1 MIAILT
7 SSLGNSRKA
16 DGRRYP
22 LPIPEG
28 NGLAGQIRKVWKED
42 SRVLLVSASP
52 KEHERNDSILY
63 CQRESFSMSGLS
75 ACEFLLCDGRSEE
88 LIRRLEEFDVLI
100 LAGGHVPTQNRFF
113 ERLELRRRLR
123 SFEGLVLSWSA
134 GSMNCAETVYAM
146 PELEGEGADPAY
158 RRFIPGLG
166 ITERQIIPHFQDI
179 GQECVDGLRA
189 LEDMV
194 YPDSIGRE
202 FIALCDGSYIVQD
215 GDAETLY
222 GEAYRIR
229 DGRMTQICGQGESA
243 QI

>member
-1 MIAILT
+1 M
-7 SSLGNSRKA
+7 
-16 DGRRYP
+16 
-22 LPIPEG
+22 
-28 NGLAGQIRKVWKED
+28 
-42 SRVLLVSASP
+42 
-52 KEHERNDSILY
+52 
-63 CQRESFSMSGLS
+63 
-75 ACEFLLCDGRSEE
+75 
-88 LIRRLEEFDVLI
+88 
-100 LAGGHVPTQNRFF
+100 PTQNRFF

-123 SFEGLVLSWSA
+123 FFEGLVLSWSA

-179 GQECVDGLRA
+179 GQERVDGLRA

-194 YPDSIGRE
+194 YPDSMGRE